1 LKARI
6 ADWNHVKT
14 NWLPQLNQHL
24 RQENMT
30 PIAVSEIAEEV
41 ESG

>member
-1 LKARI
+1 LKLRL

-24 RQENMT
+24 RQHNFT
-30 PIAVSEIAEEV
+30 PIEFT
-41 ESG
+41 ESAPKTSGE